1 MAKAVPNANWI
12 LATCILASS
21 LSFIDG
27 SVVNVGLPS
36 IAASLR
42 ARPDDLVWVINAYLL
57 PLGAL
62 LLTGGAAGDRFGR
75 KRLLIVGT
83 LLFGAASLGCATAPT
98 LPVLLAARAVQG
110 VGAAILQPNSLAI
123 LGVSFAGEARGRAI
137 GLWAAA
143 GAVLGAIGPVL
154 GGWLI
159 DTAGWRFIFLINL
172 PLALGAIG
180 LALGFVRDVP
190 PGEDVPV
197 LDVPGAVL
205 ATAALGAVT
214 WSLTLGTG
222 PAGWTPMAIGVGLAG
237 AALGLAFLRVEQ
249 GRRDRAMMPLALFAS
264 RTFSGLTA
272 LTLLLYGALGA
283 LMVLLPYVLIRTAHY
298 AGTAAGSALLPFAAI
313 LALASPVMG
322 AIAGRIGPKLPL
334 TVGPILVA
342 AGFLWLLGVD
352 ERAIYWT
359 QLFPGI
365 VVMAI
370 GMAMA
375 VAPLTAAVLSAV
387 DRRHTGSASGLN
399 TAVARIAGMIA
410 TALLGGVL
418 GGADQRIPCGGP
430 RLRHCQR
437 GGRGVCLP
445 LPFEGGFRLGKAL
458 TRKSVRMIRVLLPRV
473 YPIVA
478 TMT

>member
-1 MAKAVPNANWI
+1 MAKTVPNADWI

-27 SVVNVGLPS
+27 SVVNVGLPA
-36 IAASLR
+36 IATSLK
-42 ARPDDLVWVINAYLL
+42 ARPGDLAWVINAYLL

-62 LLTGGAAGDRFGR
+62 LLTGGAVGDRLGR

-83 LLFGAASLGCATAPT
+83 TLFGAASLACALAPS

-123 LGVSFAGEARGRAI
+123 LGVSFEGEARGRAV

-172 PLALGAIG
+172 PLAAGAIG
-180 LALGFVRDVP
+180 LALAFVREGP
-190 PGEDVPV
+190 PDRDAPA
-197 LDVPGAVL
+197 LDIAGAVL
-205 ATAALGAVT
+205 ATAALGAIT

-222 PAGWTPMAIGVGLAG
+222 PVGWTPAAIASGLVGAGLG
-237 AALGLAFLRVEQ
+237 AAFLWVEH
-249 GRRDRAMMPLALFAS
+249 RRGDGAMMPLRLFGS
-264 RTFSGLTA
+264 STFSGLTA

-283 LMVLLPYVLIRTAHY
+283 LMVLLPYVLIRAAHY
-298 AGTAAGSALLPFAAI
+298 AGMAAGSALLPFAAI

-322 AIAGRIGPKLPL
+322 AMAGRVGAKGPL
-334 TVGPILVA
+334 TLGPLLVA

-352 ERAIYWT
+352 ERARYWT
-359 QLFPGI
+359 ALFPGI

-375 VAPLTAAVLSAV
+375 VAPLTSAVLSAV

-399 TAVARIAGMIA
+399 TAVARVAGMIA
-410 TALLGGVL
+410 TALLGGLL
-418 GGADQRIPCGGP
+418 GLSGTPLIAGFHVAVVICAIASAGAGACAFFCIAKTDSRPANP
-430 RLRHCQR
+430 
-437 GGRGVCLP
+437 
-445 LPFEGGFRLGKAL
+445 
-458 TRKSVRMIRVLLPRV
+458 
-473 YPIVA
+473 
-478 TMT
+478 

>member
-1 MAKAVPNANWI
+1 MTRSKTVSNANWI

-36 IAASLR
+36 IAAALK
-42 ARPDDLVWVINAYLL
+42 ARPGDLAWVINAYLL

-62 LLTGGAAGDRFGR
+62 LLTGGAAGDRFCR
-75 KRLLIVGT
+75 KRLLIAGT
-83 LLFGAASLGCATAPT
+83 LLFGAASLACALAPT

-110 VGAAILQPNSLAI
+110 IGAAILQPNSLAI
-123 LGVSFAGEARGRAI
+123 LGVTFDGEARGRAV

-159 DTAGWRFIFLINL
+159 DTVGWRFIFLVNL

-180 LALGFVRDVP
+180 LALGFVRELP
-190 PGEDVPV
+190 PGKDAPA
-197 LDVPGAVL
+197 LDMPGAVL
-205 ATAALGAVT
+205 ATAALGAIT
-214 WSLTLGTG
+214 WSLTMGTG
-222 PAGWTPMAIGVGLAG
+222 PAGWTPVAIGTAAG
-237 AALGLAFLRVEQ
+237 GTLLGLAFLGVEHA
-249 GRRDRAMMPLALFAS
+249 RKDRAMMPLDLFGS
-264 RTFSGLTA
+264 PTFSGLTA

-283 LMVLLPYVLIRTAHY
+283 LMVLLPYVLIRAAHY

-322 AIAGRIGPKLPL
+322 GLAGRIGPKLPL
-334 TVGPILVA
+334 TVGPLLVA
-342 AGFLWLLGVD
+342 AGFLWLLGVND
-352 ERAIYWT
+352 RAIYWT

-365 VVMAI
+365 VVMAV

-375 VAPLTAAVLSAV
+375 VAPLTTAVLSAV

-399 TAVARIAGMIA
+399 TAVARVAGMIA

-418 GGADQRIPCGGP
+418 GLSGAALIEGFHAAV
-430 RLRHCQR
+430 L
-437 GGRGVCLP
+437 VCATASVGAGACA
-445 LPFEGGFRLGKAL
+445 FFCIAK
-458 TRKSVRMIRVLLPRV
+458 TRTGAANP
-473 YPIVA
+473 
-478 TMT
+478 

>member
-1 MAKAVPNANWI
+1 MATTAANAKWI

-36 IAASLR
+36 IATSLK
-42 ARPDDLVWVINAYLL
+42 ARPGDLAWVINAYLL

-75 KRLLIVGT
+75 KRLLIAGT
-83 LLFGAASLGCATAPT
+83 LLFGVASLACAAAPT
-98 LPVLLAARAVQG
+98 LPVLLAARAAQG

-123 LGVSFAGEARGRAI
+123 LGVSFEGEARGRAV

-159 DTAGWRFIFLINL
+159 DTAGWRFIFLINV

-180 LALGFVRDVP
+180 LALGFVREVP
-190 PGEDVPV
+190 PGKDAPA
-197 LDVPGAVL
+197 LDLPGAVL
-205 ATAALGAVT
+205 ATAALGAIT

-222 PAGWTPMAIGVGLAG
+222 PAGWTPVAIGVGLAG
-237 AALGLAFLRVEQ
+237 MGLGLAFLWVEH
-249 GRRDRAMMPLALFAS
+249 GRKDRAMMPLDLFGS

-283 LMVLLPYVLIRTAHY
+283 LMVLLPYVLIRAAHY
-298 AGTAAGSALLPFAAI
+298 AGTAAGAALLPFAAI

-322 AIAGRIGPKLPL
+322 GLAGRMGARLPL
-334 TVGPILVA
+334 TFGPLLVA
-342 AGFLWLLGVD
+342 AGFLWLSGVND
-352 ERAIYWT
+352 RAIYWT

-375 VAPLTAAVLSAV
+375 VAPLTAAVLSTV
-387 DRRHTGSASGLN
+387 DHRHTGSASGLN
-399 TAVARIAGMIA
+399 TAVARTAGMIA

-418 GGADQRIPCGGP
+418 GLSGAALIAGFHTAVLACAVASAGA
-430 RLRHCQR
+430 
-437 GGRGVCLP
+437 GVCAFGCIAKTQP
-445 LPFEGGFRLGKAL
+445 ASPN
-458 TRKSVRMIRVLLPRV
+458 P
-473 YPIVA
+473 
-478 TMT
+478 

>member
-1 MAKAVPNANWI
+1 MPKTAPNTNWI

-36 IAASLR
+36 IAASLS
-42 ARPDDLVWVINAYLL
+42 AKPGDLAWVINAYLL

-75 KRLLIVGT
+75 KRLLMAGT
-83 LLFGAASLGCATAPT
+83 LLFGAASLACALAPN
-98 LPVLLAARAVQG
+98 LPILLASRAVQG

-123 LGVSFAGEARGRAI
+123 LGVSFQGEARGRAI

-143 GAVLGAIGPVL
+143 GAVLGAVGPVL

-159 DTAGWRFIFLINL
+159 DTVGWRFIFLINL

-180 LALGFVRDVP
+180 LALAFLREVP
-190 PGEDVPV
+190 PGEDAPA
-197 LDVPGAVL
+197 LDIPGAVL
-205 ATAALGAVT
+205 ATAALGAIT
-214 WSLTLGTG
+214 WGLTLGAG
-222 PAGWTPMAIGVGLAG
+222 PGGWAPVAIGAGLAG
-237 AALGLAFLRVEQ
+237 SGLGVAFLMVEH
-249 GRRDRAMMPLALFAS
+249 RRKDRAMMPLHLFGS
-264 RTFSGLTA
+264 PTFSGLTA

-283 LMVLLPYVLIRTAHY
+283 LMVLLPYVLIRAAHY
-298 AGTAAGSALLPFAAI
+298 AGTAAGLALLPFAAI

-322 AIAGRIGPKLPL
+322 AVAGRIGARLPL
-334 TVGPILVA
+334 TAGPLLVA
-342 AGFLWLLGVD
+342 AGFLWLLGVN

-387 DRRHTGSASGLN
+387 DHRHTGSASGLN

-418 GGADQRIPCGGP
+418 GLSGAA
-430 RLRHCQR
+430 L
-437 GGRGVCLP
+437 VT
-445 LPFEGGFRLGKAL
+445 GFHAAVLACAAASAGAGACAFFCVTDSRTPKA
-458 TRKSVRMIRVLLPRV
+458 
-473 YPIVA
+473 
-478 TMT
+478 

>member
-1 MAKAVPNANWI
+1 MAKTVPNANWI

-36 IAASLR
+36 IAASLK
-42 ARPDDLVWVINAYLL
+42 ARPGDLAWVINAYLL

-83 LLFGAASLGCATAPT
+83 LLFGAASLGCAVAPS
-98 LPVLLAARAVQG
+98 LPVLLAARALQG
-110 VGAAILQPNSLAI
+110 IGAAILQPNSLAI
-123 LGVSFAGEARGRAI
+123 LGVSFEGEARGRAV

-180 LALGFVRDVP
+180 LATAFVREVP
-190 PGEDVPV
+190 PGKDAPA
-197 LDVPGAVL
+197 LDVAGAIL

-222 PAGWTPMAIGVGLAG
+222 PGGWTPVTIATGLVGLGLG
-237 AALGLAFLRVEQ
+237 AAFLVVEH
-249 GRRDRAMMPLALFAS
+249 RRKDRAMMPLGLFGS
-264 RTFSGLTA
+264 RAFAGLTA

-283 LMVLLPYVLIRTAHY
+283 LMVLLPYVLIRAAHY
-298 AGTAAGSALLPFAAI
+298 AGTAAGAALLPFATL
-313 LALASPVMG
+313 LALASPIMG
-322 AIAGRIGPKLPL
+322 GLAGRIGPRLPL
-334 TVGPILVA
+334 TIGPLLVA
-342 AGFLWLLGVD
+342 GGFLWLSGLD
-352 ERAIYWT
+352 ARAAYWT
-359 QLFPGI
+359 ELFPGI

-375 VAPLTAAVLSAV
+375 VAPLTTAVLSAV
-387 DRRHTGSASGLN
+387 DRHHTGSASGLN

-418 GGADQRIPCGGP
+418 GLSGAALIAGFHAAVLTCAAASAGA
-430 RLRHCQR
+430 
-437 GGRGVCLP
+437 GVCA
-445 LPFEGGFRLGKAL
+445 FVCVTKAGSQ
-458 TRKSVRMIRVLLPRV
+458 SVN
-473 YPIVA
+473 
-478 TMT
+478 T